1 MIISIVILSLFLFR
15 NFFFK
20 STYLLKSFGELS
32 VDPEIAFTNNKPT
45 FLEFYAEW
53 CEVCKEMA
61 PQVSAFKDEYEKDIN
76 FVFLNVDN
84 QKWANYIQKF
94 AVNGIPQV
102 NLFDKKGNLISTF
115 IGKQDEMKIRESIF
129 NLEKEEK
136 PYEEIINTEFS
147 IIQENKKQIEEIM
160 QELHLD
166 IFENLTGQTNREHF
180 EGKVNSILNKTINDT
195 GKIGLSTL
203 DEKNRATNMINSGSK
218 GKATNIAQM
227 VACLGQQNVDGSRI
241 PYGFNDRTLP
251 HYYKYDDSSEAR
263 GFVENEDNIR
273 EEVVIEKIVLDV
285 EEVGVFA
292 PPRLNVFEDEDH
304 QNLFCSNLIKSYHFL
319 HRFLQELKPQYLFQ
333 LDDLLLI
340 YQLSRLN
347 QLP

>member
-1 MIISIVILSLFLFR
+1 MKIELSENRVLFKNGSSSQEIHPFWLRERVTNEEYFDNNTQQRKFDPTFLKTDPKTILIFAIAIVIISLLLFR

-84 QKWANYIQKF
+84 QKWSNYIQKF

-115 IGKQDEMKIRESIF
+115 IGKQDEMKIRKSIN

-136 PYEEIINTEFS
+136 PYEEIINAEFS
-147 IIQENKKQIEEIM
+147 TIQENK
-160 QELHLD
+160 
-166 IFENLTGQTNREHF
+166 N
-180 EGKVNSILNKTINDT
+180 
-195 GKIGLSTL
+195 
-203 DEKNRATNMINSGSK
+203 
-218 GKATNIAQM
+218 
-227 VACLGQQNVDGSRI
+227 
-241 PYGFNDRTLP
+241 
-251 HYYKYDDSSEAR
+251 
-263 GFVENEDNIR
+263 NE
-273 EEVVIEKIVLDV
+273 VS
-285 EEVGVFA
+285 
-292 PPRLNVFEDEDH
+292 PRSH
-304 QNLFCSNLIKSYHFL
+304 G
-319 HRFLQELKPQYLFQ
+319 
-333 LDDLLLI
+333 
-340 YQLSRLN
+340 
-347 QLP
+347 

>member
-1 MIISIVILSLFLFR
+1 MVQSESREPILETKFKTIFILVISIVIISLFLFR

-115 IGKQDEMKIRESIF
+115 IGKQDEMKIRKSIN

-136 PYEEIINTEFS
+136 PYEEIINAEFS
-147 IIQENKKQIEEIM
+147 TIQENK
-160 QELHLD
+160 
-166 IFENLTGQTNREHF
+166 NN
-180 EGKVNSILNKTINDT
+180 
-195 GKIGLSTL
+195 
-203 DEKNRATNMINSGSK
+203 
-218 GKATNIAQM
+218 
-227 VACLGQQNVDGSRI
+227 
-241 PYGFNDRTLP
+241 
-251 HYYKYDDSSEAR
+251 
-263 GFVENEDNIR
+263 
-273 EEVVIEKIVLDV
+273 
-285 EEVGVFA
+285 
-292 PPRLNVFEDEDH
+292 
-304 QNLFCSNLIKSYHFL
+304 
-319 HRFLQELKPQYLFQ
+319 
-333 LDDLLLI
+333 
-340 YQLSRLN
+340 QLSPRSHG
-347 QLP
+347 